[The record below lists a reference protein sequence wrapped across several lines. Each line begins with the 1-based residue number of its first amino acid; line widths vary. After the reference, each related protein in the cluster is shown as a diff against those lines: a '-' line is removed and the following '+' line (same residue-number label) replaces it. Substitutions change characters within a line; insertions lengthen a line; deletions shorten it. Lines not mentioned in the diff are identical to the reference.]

1 MKSLALTLTLLSSL
15 LVSIPSYGLD
25 LERMLSHCLTLSDD
39 SERLECYDSVAR
51 KALEQMLKEDE
62 EVHVGE
68 AEKKPV
74 LIHKVPPVYPK
85 EAKEK
90 GLTGR
95 VVVTALIGKDGSV
108 EQIGKVSGTTI
119 FHESAKQAAIQYRFE
134 PALQD
139 GIPVKVWVSLPFTFR
154 LSLSE

>member
-39 SERLECYDSVAR
+39 SERLKCYDSIAR

-62 EVHVGE
+62 EVRADK

-74 LIHKVPPVYPK
+74 IIHKVVPQYPK
-85 EAKEK
+85 EAKDK
-90 GLTGR
+90 SWQGKVT
-95 VVVTALIGKDGSV
+95 VTALIGKDGSV
-108 EQIGKVSGTTI
+108 EQIGKVEGPEV
-119 FHESAKQAAIQYRFE
+119 FHEAAMHAARQFRFE
-134 PALQD
+134 PALED

-154 LSLSE
+154 L